1 MRRALAALAVASLFG
16 FGAIGAGGGAASLAR
31 PPAHAFA
38 EAAAAAHVA
47 VVAVP
52 APHAATPPLVGFT
65 VFVSGAAIGAAML
78 GYVTRQRRRAR
89 FVPVLA
95 FTVRRRGPP
104 ARAAH
109 VPPAP

>member
-1 MRRALAALAVASLFG
+1 MRRALAALAVVSLFG
-16 FGAIGAGGGAASLAR
+16 FGAIGGGGGAASLAR

-38 EAAAAAHVA
+38 DAATVAHVV

-52 APHAATPPLVGFT
+52 APHAAASPLVGFT
-65 VFVSGAAIGAAML
+65 VAAAGAAIGAAML

-89 FVPVLA
+89 FVPVIA

-104 ARAAH
+104 VRAAH
-109 VPPAP
+109 LPPAP

>member
-1 MRRALAALAVASLFG
+1 MRRALAALAVAGLFG

-31 PPAHAFA
+31 SPAHAFA
-38 EAAAAAHVA
+38 EAAAVAHV
-47 VVAVP
+47 VIVAVP
-52 APHAATPPLVGFT
+52 APRAAAPPFVGFA
-65 VFVSGAAIGAAML
+65 VVVASAAIGAAIL
-78 GYVTRQRRRAR
+78 GHVTRQRRRAR

-109 VPPAP
+109 VPPAA

>member
-38 EAAAAAHVA
+38 EAATVAHVV

-52 APHAATPPLVGFT
+52 APHAAAPPLVGFA
-65 VFVSGAAIGAAML
+65 VVVASAAIGAAIL

-104 ARAAH
+104 ARAVH